1 MPHPSKSSLTYL
13 KFLNLVQA
21 VRALPSF
28 PAMDAVE
35 ERLLNMLAA
44 AWQTGRQITVL
55 EAMDLSHEISPATIH
70 RRLKTLREKGLI
82 ALDTDRIDSRV
93 KYVVPTPLANKYF
106 SKLSECLAKAS
117 VA

>member
-1 MPHPSKSSLTYL
+1 MTSLPKTSQTYL

-44 AWQTGRQITVL
+44 TWQTGQQVTVL
-55 EAMDLSHEISPATIH
+55 EAMVMSPDFSPATTH

-82 ALDTDRIDSRV
+82 DLDADSVDSRI
-93 KYVVPTPLANKYF
+93 KYVVPTPLANSYF
-106 SKLSECLAKAS
+106 AKLSECLEKAS
-117 VA
+117 GN